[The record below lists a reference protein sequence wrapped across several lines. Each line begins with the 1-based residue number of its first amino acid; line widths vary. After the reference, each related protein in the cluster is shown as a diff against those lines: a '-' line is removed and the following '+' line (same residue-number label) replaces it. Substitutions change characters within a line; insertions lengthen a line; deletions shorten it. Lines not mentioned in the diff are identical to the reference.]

1 MLRHS
6 YICRMR
12 SQVHRLVWGTGYRCQ
27 VGFPA
32 ENRATSVAYQ
42 ILLQGPL
49 VYDFTFSLEPMKLLV
64 P

>member
-1 MLRHS
+1 
-6 YICRMR
+6 MR

-27 VGFPA
+27 VGFLA